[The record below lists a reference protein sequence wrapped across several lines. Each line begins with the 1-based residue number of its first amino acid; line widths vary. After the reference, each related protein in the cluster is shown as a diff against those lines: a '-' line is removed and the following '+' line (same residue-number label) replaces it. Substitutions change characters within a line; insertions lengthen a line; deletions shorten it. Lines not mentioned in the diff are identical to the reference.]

1 MDFKDV
7 LKSTEFGIFIA
18 FLALCA
24 ILSFANKNFLTVYNI
39 STVMK
44 QVSFIAIM
52 SVGMTM
58 VILTAG
64 IDLSVG
70 AVLGLVNVLAALF
83 INIFANKF
91 GLAPGNSI
99 ALGIS
104 IGLICGAFL
113 GFVNG
118 IIIVKW
124 ALPPFIVTLGMMNIA
139 RGLALVITKGAPITG
154 LPECF
159 GCLAEGRLI
168 GIPVPVIIMVI
179 IYILGYLFLSRT
191 VWGRYIYAS
200 GGNEKATW
208 LSGVNVNKIKVM
220 VYTITG
226 LLSGLAGI
234 MLVSRLSQGSP
245 ITGTGYELSVIG
257 AVVIGGTD
265 LMGGKGSVLGSLI
278 GALIMGVLA
287 NGLVLLSVS
296 AFWQQVILGVVIIV
310 AVALGSMRRKLSL
323 KGE

>member
-1 MDFKDV
+1 MDFRSIFR
-7 LKSTEFGIFIA
+7 STEFGIFIA
-18 FLALCA
+18 FLVLCA
-24 ILSFANKNFLTVYNI
+24 ILSFATPNFLTLFNI
-39 STVMK
+39 FTVMK

-70 AVLGLVNVLAALF
+70 AVLGLVNVLTAIL
-83 INIFANKF
+83 IKK
-91 GLAPGNSI
+91 
-99 ALGIS
+99 
-104 IGLICGAFL
+104 IGLFPGVSSALLVGMIL
-113 GFVNG
+113 GFLNG

-124 ALPPFIVTLGMMNIA
+124 DLPPFIVTLGMMNIA
-139 RGLALVITKGAPITG
+139 RGMAMVITKGWPITG

-159 GCLAEGRLI
+159 GCLAEGHI
-168 GIPVPVIIMVI
+168 GVVPIPVIIMII

-191 VWGRYIYAS
+191 IWGRYIYAS
-200 GGNEKATW
+200 GGNEKAAW

-226 LLSGLAGI
+226 FLSGLAGV
-234 MLVSRLSQGSP
+234 MMASRLSQGSP
-245 ITGTGYELSVIG
+245 ITGIGYELSVIG

-278 GALIMGVLA
+278 GASIMGVLE
-287 NGLVLLSVS
+287 NGLVLLGVS
-296 AFWQQVILGVVIIV
+296 AFWQQVILGVVIVV
-310 AVALGSMRRKLSL
+310 AVAGGSVRRKIFL

>member
-1 MDFKDV
+1 MDFKTIF
-7 LKSTEFGIFIA
+7 KSTEFGIFVA
-18 FLALCA
+18 FLALCT
-24 ILSFANKNFLTVYNI
+24 ILSFATPNFLSLYNI

-83 INIFANKF
+83 ITKY
-91 GLAPGNSI
+91 GLAPGI
-99 ALGIS
+99 TMA
-104 IGLICGAFL
+104 LICGAFL

-118 IIIVKW
+118 ITIVKW

-139 RGLALVITKGAPITG
+139 RGLALVITKGWPITG

-168 GIPVPVIIMVI
+168 GVPVPVIIMII

-191 VWGRYIYAS
+191 IWGRYIYAS

-208 LSGVNVNKIKVM
+208 LSGVNVNKIKIL

-226 LLSGLAGI
+226 FLSGLAGV
-234 MLVSRLSQGSP
+234 MLAARLSQGSP
-245 ITGTGYELSVIG
+245 TTGTGYELSVIG

-278 GALIMGVLA
+278 GAFIMGVLA
-287 NGLVLLSVS
+287 NGLVLLEVS
-296 AFWQQVILGVVIIV
+296 AFWQQVILGLVIIV
-310 AVALGSMRRKLSL
+310 AVAGGSMRRKLFS
-323 KGE
+323 KEEA

>member
-7 LKSTEFGIFIA
+7 LKSTEFGIFVA

-24 ILSFANKNFLTVYNI
+24 ILSFATPNFLSIYNI

-83 INIFANKF
+83 INKF
-91 GLAPGNSI
+91 GLAPGI
-99 ALGIS
+99 GTAL
-104 IGLICGAFL
+104 LCGAFL

-124 ALPPFIVTLGMMNIA
+124 DLPPFIVTLGMMNIA
-139 RGLALVITKGAPITG
+139 RGLALVITKGWPITG
-154 LPECF
+154 IPECF

-168 GIPVPVIIMVI
+168 GIPVPVIIMII

-191 VWGRYIYAS
+191 IWGRYIYAS

-208 LSGVNVNKIKVM
+208 LSGVNVNKIKIL

-226 LLSGLAGI
+226 FLSGLAGI
-234 MLVSRLSQGSP
+234 MLASRLSQGSP

-278 GALIMGVLA
+278 GALIMGVLD
-287 NGLVLLSVS
+287 NGLVLLGVS

-310 AVALGSMRRKLSL
+310 AVAGGSMRRKLFM
-323 KGE
+323 KGEK

>member
-1 MDFKDV
+1 MDFKTIFR
-7 LKSTEFGIFIA
+7 STEFGIFIA

-24 ILSFANKNFLTVYNI
+24 ILSFATPNFLTVFNI
-39 STVMK
+39 FTVMK

-70 AVLGLVNVLAALF
+70 AVLGLVNVLAAIL
-83 INIFANKF
+83 IKKI
-91 GLAPGNSI
+91 GLAPGISS
-99 ALGIS
+99 ALLFGT
-104 IGLICGAFL
+104 FL

-124 ALPPFIVTLGMMNIA
+124 DLPPFIVTLGMMNIA
-139 RGLALVITKGAPITG
+139 RGLALVITKGWPVTG

-159 GCLAEGRLI
+159 GCLAEGRL
-168 GIPVPVIIMVI
+168 GVVPVPVIIMI
-179 IYILGYLFLSRT
+179 IVFILGYLFLSRT
-191 VWGRYIYAS
+191 IWGRYIYAS

-208 LSGVNVNKIKVM
+208 LSGVNVNKIKVL
-220 VYTITG
+220 VYSITG
-226 LLSGLAGI
+226 FLSGLAGI
-234 MLVSRLSQGSP
+234 MMASRLSQGSP
-245 ITGTGYELSVIG
+245 ITGIGYELSVIG

-278 GALIMGVLA
+278 GASIMGVLD
-287 NGLVLLSVS
+287 NGLVLLGVS
-296 AFWQQVILGVVIIV
+296 AFWQQVILGLVIII
-310 AVALGSMRRKLSL
+310 AVAGGSIRRKLSM
-323 KGE
+323 KGEK

>member
-1 MDFKDV
+1 MDFKDI
-7 LKSTEFGIFIA
+7 LKSTEFGIFVA

-24 ILSFANKNFLTVYNI
+24 ILSFATPNFLSIYNI

-83 INIFANKF
+83 INKF
-91 GLAPGNSI
+91 GLAPGI
-99 ALGIS
+99 TTAL
-104 IGLICGAFL
+104 LCGAFL
-113 GFVNG
+113 GFANG
-118 IIIVKW
+118 ITIVKW
-124 ALPPFIVTLGMMNIA
+124 DLPPFIVTLGMMYIA
-139 RGLALVITKGAPITG
+139 RGLAMVITKGWPITG
-154 LPECF
+154 LPASFC
-159 GCLAEGRLI
+159 CLAEGRLI
-168 GIPVPVIIMVI
+168 GIPIPVIIMII

-191 VWGRYIYAS
+191 IWGRYIYAS

-208 LSGVNVNKIKVM
+208 LSGVNVNKIKIL

-226 LLSGLAGI
+226 FLSGLAGI
-234 MLVSRLSQGSP
+234 MLASRLSQGSP

-278 GALIMGVLA
+278 GALIMGVLD
-287 NGLVLLSVS
+287 NGLVLLGVS

-310 AVALGSMRRKLSL
+310 AVAGGSMRRKLFS
-323 KGE
+323 KGEK

>member
-1 MDFKDV
+1 MDFKTIFR
-7 LKSTEFGIFIA
+7 STEFGIFVA
-18 FLALCA
+18 FLALCT
-24 ILSFANKNFLTVYNI
+24 ILSFATPNFLSVYNI
-39 STVMK
+39 FTVMK

-70 AVLGLVNVLAALF
+70 AVLGLVNVLAAIL
-83 INIFANKF
+83 IKKL
-91 GLAPGNSI
+91 GLAPGISS
-99 ALGIS
+99 ALLFGT
-104 IGLICGAFL
+104 FL
-113 GFVNG
+113 GFLNG

-124 ALPPFIVTLGMMNIA
+124 DLPPFIVTLGMMNVA
-139 RGLALVITKGAPITG
+139 RGMAMVTTKGWPITG

-159 GCLAEGRLI
+159 GCLAEGRI
-168 GIPVPVIIMVI
+168 GVVPVPVIIMI
-179 IYILGYLFLSRT
+179 IIFILGYLFLSRT
-191 VWGRYIYAS
+191 IWGRYIYAS

-208 LSGVNVNKIKVM
+208 LSGVNVNKIKVL

-226 LLSGLAGI
+226 FLSGLAGI
-234 MLVSRLSQGSP
+234 MMASRLSQGSP

-278 GALIMGVLA
+278 GASIMGVLE
-287 NGLVLLSVS
+287 NGLVLLGVS
-296 AFWQQVILGVVIIV
+296 AFWQQVILGLVIII
-310 AVALGSMRRKLSL
+310 AVAGGSIRRKLYL
-323 KGE
+323 KGEK

>member
-1 MDFKDV
+1 MDFKDI

-18 FLALCA
+18 FLALCT
-24 ILSFANKNFLTVYNI
+24 ILSIFTPNFLTFYNI

-70 AVLGLVNVLAALF
+70 AVLGLVNVLAALL
-83 INIFANKF
+83 INKL
-91 GLAPGNSI
+91 GLAPGIST
-99 ALGIS
+99 AL
-104 IGLICGAFL
+104 LCGAFL

-124 ALPPFIVTLGMMNIA
+124 SLPPFIVTLGMMNIA
-139 RGLALVITKGAPITG
+139 RGMALVITKGWPVTG

-168 GIPVPVIIMVI
+168 GVPVPVIIMII

-191 VWGRYIYAS
+191 IWGRYI
-200 GGNEKATW
+200 
-208 LSGVNVNKIKVM
+208 
-220 VYTITG
+220 
-226 LLSGLAGI
+226 
-234 MLVSRLSQGSP
+234 
-245 ITGTGYELSVIG
+245 
-257 AVVIGGTD
+257 
-265 LMGGKGSVLGSLI
+265 
-278 GALIMGVLA
+278 
-287 NGLVLLSVS
+287 
-296 AFWQQVILGVVIIV
+296 
-310 AVALGSMRRKLSL
+310 
-323 KGE
+323 